1 MVFVYSV
8 RCILVVVVF
17 GVCCV
22 CHAVYFGL
30 FLFISGEF
38 SWCVYA
44 YATHRESVMSTKL
57 LAKCW

>member
-38 SWCVYA
+38 FWRV
-44 YATHRESVMSTKL
+44 
-57 LAKCW
+57 